1 MSGSGEFHRW
11 FVVGAMSGQERD
23 ARTVLHG
30 SAWVA
35 GAAWGHGR
43 FVGDDVEAL
52 WGIGQDVST
61 VGLSEGPQ
69 VGRERDHGDTV
80 LVAGVL
86 GMWSVGW
93 MGRRWGLGVG

>member
-1 MSGSGEFHRW
+1 MSCWS
-11 FVVGAMSGQERD
+11 
-23 ARTVLHG
+23 
-30 SAWVA
+30 
-35 GAAWGHGR
+35 
-43 FVGDDVEAL
+43 EAL

-86 GMWSVGW
+86 ETWSVGW
-93 MGRRWGLGVG
+93 MGRRWGLGGWLPDGEACVRIDFGYCMGP

>member
-1 MSGSGEFHRW
+1 MVRCGCDGRAGERCQNCPAW
-11 FVVGAMSGQERD
+11 ICLGGGAER
-23 ARTVLHG
+23 
-30 SAWVA
+30 
-35 GAAWGHGR
+35 GHGR
-43 FVGDDVEAL
+43 FVGGDGEAP

-93 MGRRWGLGVG
+93 MGRHWELGVG